1 MASGV
6 IIWHHRS
13 SSARGGKASGE
24 WQWRNVKWRESV
36 SIAHGMAAA
45 SRRQRRVMA
54 KARKHQQ
61 SNGGGAGMK
70 AYAKNEIMKAAA
82 RQSGAAWR
90 HEEKI
95 SIGERKKKIG
105 DMKWR
110 RRENAAAY
118 LKGMALSSHRKR
130 KRKRQW
136 RNGNGGKTK
145 WRCEISWLAYVNVEG
160 NGIENNVKCNIRRNK
175 YRK

>member
-95 SIGERKKKIG
+95 SIGEREKKIG

-110 RRENAAAY
+110 RRENAAAN
-118 LKGMALSSHRKR
+118 LKGMARHLIESENESGNGKW
-130 KRKRQW
+130 QW
-136 RNGNGGKTK
+136 RQNKMA
-145 WRCEISWLAYVNVEG
+145 CEISWLAYVNVES
-160 NGIENNVKCNIRRNK
+160 NGIENNVKWRNQKKK